1 MVKISDLRDKEVV
14 NATDGRR
21 LGYFEDVEVD
31 LEAGRISAFVIP
43 MRAKFLGVFGRENSL
58 VISWTKIVKIGVDVI
73 LVELSADELPPEE
86 DEDVE

>member
-31 LEAGRISAFVIP
+31 LETGRISAFVIP
-43 MRAKFLGVFGRENSL
+43 MRTRFLGMFGKEDNL

-73 LVELSADELPPEE
+73 LVELSPDELPPEE
-86 DEDVE
+86 DDEA